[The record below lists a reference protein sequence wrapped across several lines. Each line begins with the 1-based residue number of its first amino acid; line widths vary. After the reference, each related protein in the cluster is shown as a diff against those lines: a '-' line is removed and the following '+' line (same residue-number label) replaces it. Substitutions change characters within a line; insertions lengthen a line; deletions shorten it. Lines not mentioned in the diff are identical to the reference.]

1 MTGTTSWDPR
11 VASLSEDTDGGLGDG
26 TVVAICVGCIGGV
39 VSVAVVLGMVCY
51 RRVKSGTA
59 VVVYHSIGKGVIG
72 SNIHIEV
79 NELFTHFGSRF

>member
-1 MTGTTSWDPR
+1 MTGTASWDPR
-11 VASLSEDTDGGLGDG
+11 VAALNEDTDGGLGEG

-51 RRVKSGTA
+51 RRVKSGRA
-59 VVVYHSIGKGVIG
+59 VVMYHFIGKSFIG
-72 SNIHIEV
+72 SNIHIAV